1 MRFKILFIVMVTIL
15 ALCGCSKE
23 KVDSEIQ
30 SSIDINSEVS
40 TVPVTQNES
49 SNTESKGSSVEEK
62 RDSPKKGEPIINN
75 QEENKQVSSSA
86 ENVSKTENKTS
97 KNEKPVTTP
106 DIPSSKVEIEK
117 PPESNEKDT
126 QKEPEKENSQ
136 EEKEEEIT
144 EDKKDETSYQ
154 EPSIETSEYSVQA
167 ANSIA
172 DLLNAERSKLGV
184 NNRTLLTGLNK
195 IAVFRSKQIIEQFSH
210 NWVDANG
217 KSWQAAD
224 YAAAQFKYGKH
235 TVINETRFDVTTGT
249 VVETGNIIETYS
261 YGGTENIAKG
271 GIYSNNA
278 EELADYIVSVFKS
291 SSNHWNSLMRKN
303 TLYDGIGVTI
313 SGNYWYCSINSSE
326 TNYG

>member
-1 MRFKILFIVMVTIL
+1 MKYRIIYLILIFVYV
-15 ALCGCSKE
+15 LCGCSKPADT
-23 KVDSEIQ
+23 VSSEIPFNT
-30 SSIDINSEVS
+30 DSEVS

-62 RDSPKKGEPIINN
+62 GDSPKKGEPIINN
-75 QEENKQVSSSA
+75 KEENKQVSSSA

-106 DIPSSKVEIEK
+106 NISSSKVETEK
-117 PPESNEKDT
+117 LPESSEKET
-126 QKEPEKENSQ
+126 QKEPEFEDSQ
-136 EEKEEEIT
+136 EEEVT
-144 EDKKDETSYQ
+144 EDKMDETSYQ
-154 EPSIETSEYSVQA
+154 EPSIEISEYSVQV
-167 ANSIA
+167 ANLIA

-303 TLYDGIGVTI
+303 TLCDGIGVTI

-326 TNYG
+326 INYG

>member
-1 MRFKILFIVMVTIL
+1 MKYRIIYLILIFVYV
-15 ALCGCSKE
+15 LCGCSKPADT
-23 KVDSEIQ
+23 VSSEIPFNT
-30 SSIDINSEVS
+30 DSEVS
-40 TVPVTQNES
+40 AVHVTQNES

-62 RDSPKKGEPIINN
+62 GVSPKKGEPIINN

-106 DIPSSKVEIEK
+106 DTPSSKVEIEK

-126 QKEPEKENSQ
+126 QKELEKENSQ

-154 EPSIETSEYSVQA
+154 EPSIETSEYSVQV
-167 ANSIA
+167 ANLIA

-184 NNRTLLTGLNK
+184 NNRSLLTGLNK

-210 NWVDANG
+210 NWVDVNG

-235 TVINETRFDVTTGT
+235 TVLNETRFDVTTGT

-326 TNYG
+326 INYG

>member
-1 MRFKILFIVMVTIL
+1 MKYRIIYLILIFVYV
-15 ALCGCSKE
+15 LCGCSKPADT
-23 KVDSEIQ
+23 VSSEIPFNT
-30 SSIDINSEVS
+30 DSEVS
-40 TVPVTQNES
+40 TVPISQNES

-62 RDSPKKGEPIINN
+62 GDSPKKGEPIINN

-86 ENVSKTENKTS
+86 KNVSKTENKTS

-154 EPSIETSEYSVQA
+154 EPSIETSEYSVQV
-167 ANSIA
+167 ANLIA

-184 NNRTLLTGLNK
+184 NNRSLLTGLNK

-271 GIYSNNA
+271 GMYSNNA

>member
-40 TVPVTQNES
+40 TVPVIQNES

-106 DIPSSKVEIEK
+106 DIPSSKVEIEE

-136 EEKEEEIT
+136 EEKEEEVT
-144 EDKKDETSYQ
+144 QDKKDEASYQ
-154 EPSIETSEYSVQA
+154 EPSIETSEYSVQV
-167 ANSIA
+167 ANLIA

-184 NNRTLLTGLNK
+184 NNRTLLAGLNK

>member
-62 RDSPKKGEPIINN
+62 GDSPKKGEPIIDI

-97 KNEKPVTTP
+97 KNEKPVTTSN
-106 DIPSSKVEIEK
+106 ISSSKVETEK
-117 PPESNEKDT
+117 LPESSEKET
-126 QKEPEKENSQ
+126 QKEPEFEDSQ
-136 EEKEEEIT
+136 EEEVT

-154 EPSIETSEYSVQA
+154 EPSIETSEYSVQV
-167 ANSIA
+167 ANLIA

-184 NNRTLLTGLNK
+184 NNRNLLAGLNK

-210 NWVDANG
+210 NWVEANG

-249 VVETGNIIETYS
+249 VVETGNIIETNS

-278 EELADYIVSVFKS
+278 EELANYIVSVFKS

-303 TLYDGIGVTI
+303 THYDGIGVTI

>member
-40 TVPVTQNES
+40 AVPVTQNES
-49 SNTESKGSSVEEK
+49 SNTESKRSSVEEK
-62 RDSPKKGEPIINN
+62 RDLPKKGEPIINN

-154 EPSIETSEYSVQA
+154 EPSIETSEYSVQV

-313 SGNYWYCSINSSE
+313 SGYYWYCSINSSE
-326 TNYG
+326 INYG

>member
-15 ALCGCSKE
+15 VVCGCSKE

-40 TVPVTQNES
+40 TVPVTKNES

-62 RDSPKKGEPIINN
+62 GDSPKKGEPITNN

-106 DIPSSKVEIEK
+106 NISSSKVETEK
-117 PPESNEKDT
+117 LPESSEKET
-126 QKEPEKENSQ
+126 QKEPEFEDSQ
-136 EEKEEEIT
+136 EEEIT
-144 EDKKDETSYQ
+144 EDKKDEASYQ
-154 EPSIETSEYSVQA
+154 EPSIETSEYSVQV
-167 ANSIA
+167 ANLIA

-224 YAAAQFKYGKH
+224 YAAAHFKYGKH
-235 TVINETRFDVTTGT
+235 SVIKETRFDAITGS
-249 VVETGNIIETYS
+249 VIETGNVIETYS

-278 EELADYIVSVFKS
+278 EELAKYIVSVYKS
-291 SSNHWNSLMRKN
+291 SNNHWNSLMRGDK
-303 TLYDGIGVTI
+303 LYDGIGVTI

-326 TNYG
+326 INYG